1 MRFANINF
9 LFLIVLTCFTG
20 ELLLPKASLS
30 AVWQILGREALTLEL
45 PDAQAAISIN
55 KFNQK
60 LANIVPR
67 LNPNQDWT
75 IGIRTTKVRKF
86 RSLQVKSALITLE
99 GYNLIFITEADAI
112 SQGFSSVPDLADTW
126 ARSLANIFR
135 DPALRKL
142 LVIGIGMP
150 AQINYRGLTYYL
162 QPNIASD
169 RGLFRTSGD
178 RFMSKVIY
186 WEVPPDSKAYQIT
199 STSKALE
206 PKLPPAE
213 IFLLNRRQQ
222 FLSYIK
228 ERS

>member
-1 MRFANINF
+1 MRFANISF
-9 LFLIVLTCFTG
+9 LFFILFVG
-20 ELLLPKASLS
+20 ELLLPKASLG

-67 LNPNQDWT
+67 LNPNQIWM
-75 IGIRTTKVRKF
+75 INIRTTKVRKF

-99 GYNLIFITEADAI
+99 GYNLIFITEADAL
-112 SQGFSSVPDLADTW
+112 SQGFSSVSDLADTW
-126 ARSLANIFR
+126 ARSLTNTFR
-135 DPALRKL
+135 DPMLRKL

-186 WEVPPDSKAYQIT
+186 WEVPPDNKAYQIT

-206 PKLPPAE
+206 PKLPPSE
-213 IFLLNRRQQ
+213 IFLINRRQQ
-222 FLSYIK
+222 FLSYAK
-228 ERS
+228 EQS